1 MLHSMQCEHSGG
13 HELMLT
19 LSCAEA
25 QRFLANYHFTPTNVP
40 GVFERLGTVQYDPLN
55 PVGRNPDLVLQ
66 ARLPRYQ
73 VVDWQKTAYTDRVV
87 FDARRRLPGLL
98 PMAAWPLRGGRGAP
112 RDSV

>member
-25 QRFLANYHFTPTNVP
+25 QRFLANYHFTPTDVP
-40 GVFERLGTVQYDPLN
+40 GVFERLRTVQYDPLN

-66 ARLPRYQ
+66 ARVPGYQ
-73 VVDWQKTAYTDRVV
+73 EDDWQKTAYTDRPDY
-87 FDARRRLPGLL
+87 DACDEMASQVPVSEGPIRARLR
-98 PMAAWPLRGGRGAP
+98 AR
-112 RDSV
+112 